1 EITSL
6 KERKWY
12 LSLALAVE
20 KLMNSLSVH
29 PVKTQAISSAI
40 LWGVGDLS
48 AQYITHSAAPKKP
61 LQLSDSD
68 AKFTINWNRLAVT
81 SMFGFGFV
89 GSVGHFWYEG
99 LDKFIRFKLQLMPKS
114 VRSVGTK
121 VAMDG
126 IIFGPLHLF
135 VFFTYMG
142 LCAGKNLPQVKEDLK
157 RNYVPALILEGGVW
171 PVVQVFNFW
180 YVPVKYQLLYVNFY
194 LLDRAFLSWLEQQK
208 DAPWKKLFASFHST
222 NEKGGHRC
230 GGG

>member
-1 EITSL
+1 
-6 KERKWY
+6 
-12 LSLALAVE
+12 
-20 KLMNSLSVH
+20 
-29 PVKTQAISSAI
+29 
-40 LWGVGDLS
+40 
-48 AQYITHSAAPKKP
+48 
-61 LQLSDSD
+61 
-68 AKFTINWNRLAVT
+68 
-81 SMFGFGFV
+81 
-89 GSVGHFWYEG
+89 
-99 LDKFIRFKLQLMPKS
+99 MPKS

-208 DAPWKKLFASFHST
+208 DTPWKKWFASFHST
-222 NEKGGHRC
+222 NEKGGRC
-230 GGG
+230 

>member
-1 EITSL
+1 MMM
-6 KERKWY
+6 KMWNWY
-12 LSLALAVE
+12 Q
-20 KLMNSLSVH
+20 NSLSVH

-48 AQYITHSAAPKKP
+48 AQYITHSAAPKKL

-81 SMFGFGFV
+81 
-89 GSVGHFWYEG
+89 
-99 LDKFIRFKLQLMPKS
+99 K
-114 VRSVGTK
+114 
-121 VAMDG
+121 
-126 IIFGPLHLF
+126 
-135 VFFTYMG
+135 
-142 LCAGKNLPQVKEDLK
+142 
-157 RNYVPALILEGGVW
+157 GGVW

-194 LLDRAFLSWLEQQK
+194 LLDCAFLSWLEQQK

-230 GGG
+230 GEG

>member
-1 EITSL
+1 
-6 KERKWY
+6 
-12 LSLALAVE
+12 
-20 KLMNSLSVH
+20 
-29 PVKTQAISSAI
+29 
-40 LWGVGDLS
+40 
-48 AQYITHSAAPKKP
+48 
-61 LQLSDSD
+61 
-68 AKFTINWNRLAVT
+68 
-81 SMFGFGFV
+81 MFGFGFV